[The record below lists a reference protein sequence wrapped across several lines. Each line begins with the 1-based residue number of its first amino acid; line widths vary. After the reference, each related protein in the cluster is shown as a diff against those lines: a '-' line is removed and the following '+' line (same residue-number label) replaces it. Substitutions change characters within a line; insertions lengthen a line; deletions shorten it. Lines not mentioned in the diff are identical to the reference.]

1 MFLGCDFYGFNAS
14 VAALAEIWSLAFVSF
29 DRFLAIYFPLDR
41 RKRITKSQVSND
53 FLYEFITISLKKLKP
68 LSHFCAEAHYFP
80 FDRRI

>member
-1 MFLGCDFYGFNAS
+1 MKISLGSLIDVLGCDFYGFNAS

-53 FLYEFITISLKKLKP
+53 FLYEFIIIS
-68 LSHFCAEAHYFP
+68 
-80 FDRRI
+80 IV